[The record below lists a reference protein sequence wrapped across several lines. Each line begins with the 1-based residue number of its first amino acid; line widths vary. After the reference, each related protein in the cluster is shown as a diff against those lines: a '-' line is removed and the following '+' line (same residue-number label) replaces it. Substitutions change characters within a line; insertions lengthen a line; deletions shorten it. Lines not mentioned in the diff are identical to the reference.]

1 MRNIIKSVAAI
12 GIFFFTVANVGE
24 RYREGYRIQLV
35 AVIGIITLWFLWL
48 ILSNVF
54 FEKNK
59 EEIVNVAVW
68 IAIFTGVGIAGF
80 FLPFFIPKAIL
91 DSGWFDFVG
100 MIFILVGA
108 AILLQRDQPKEE

>member
-1 MRNIIKSVAAI
+1 MRNIIKSIAAV

-24 RYREGYRIQLV
+24 RYREGDLIQLV
-35 AVIGIITLWFLWL
+35 VVIGIIFLWFLWL

-54 FEKNK
+54 SKKNK
-59 EEIVNVAVW
+59 KEIANVAVW
-68 IAIFTGVGIAGF
+68 IAIFAGVGIVGF
-80 FLPFFIPKAIL
+80 FLPKAIL

-108 AILLQRDQPKEE
+108 AILLQRDKPKEE